1 MKMNT
6 KEAKENY
13 LRELGFTEVDSIE
26 VKGYDTEYN
35 FENNGQ
41 FCAIF
46 DDEFEVGDSISD
58 IINASTFYS
67 CCGDILDKDIMICPT
82 CKEHC

>member
-1 MKMNT
+1 MST
-6 KEAKENY
+6 KEEKVKY
-13 LRELGFTEVDSIE
+13 LRELGFTEVDAIE

-35 FENNGQ
+35 FENDGL

-46 DDEFEVGDSISD
+46 DDEFEVGDPIKD
-58 IINASTFYS
+58 IISSSTFYS
-67 CCGDILDKDIMICPT
+67 CCGDILDKDSMICPT